1 MWKAIFFLFSP
12 PYILLFRSVKTR
24 ARMQSSGK
32 HCLKWNNFQEKFK
45 SAFGVLYS
53 EMTKALQMSFAMCP
67 SPSEFVEKSPGQKRI
82 EISQMK
88 TSLKSLDHFTGGLD
102 IHNVRSQEAGLKLD
116 IILRIREGL
125 RVTNLWECTGE
136 GAIQENYKTEI
147 SISFLLKTN
156 KYRDFSK
163 IKKT

>member
-1 MWKAIFFLFSP
+1 MESDFFFLFSP

-32 HCLKWNNFQEKFK
+32 HCLKWNNFQENFK
-45 SAFGVLYS
+45 SAFGVLRNDQDFANVIRYVS
-53 EMTKALQMSFAMCP
+53 LSFGICGKV
-67 SPSEFVEKSPGQKRI
+67 SRSKKDWDFTNE
-82 EISQMK
+82 EI
-88 TSLKSLDHFTGGLD
+88 SLDHSTGGLD

-136 GAIQENYKTEI
+136 GAIQENYKTKI
-147 SISFLLKTN
+147 SISCLLKT
-156 KYRDFSK
+156 KSK
-163 IKKT
+163 ETSLK

>member
-32 HCLKWNNFQEKFK
+32 HCLKWNNFQENFK

-53 EMTKALQMSFAMCP
+53 EMTKTLQMSFAMWCP
-67 SPSEFVEKSPGQKRI
+67 SPLEFVEKSPGQKRI

-102 IHNVRSQEAGLKLD
+102 IPQSEITGGRIEA
-116 IILRIREGL
+116 
-125 RVTNLWECTGE
+125 
-136 GAIQENYKTEI
+136 
-147 SISFLLKTN
+147 
-156 KYRDFSK
+156 
-163 IKKT
+163 